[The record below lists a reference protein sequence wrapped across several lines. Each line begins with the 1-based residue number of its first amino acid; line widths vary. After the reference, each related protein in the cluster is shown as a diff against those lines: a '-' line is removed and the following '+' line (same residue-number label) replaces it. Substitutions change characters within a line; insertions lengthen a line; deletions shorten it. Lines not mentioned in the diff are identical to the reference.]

1 MTFDVASPAPR
12 REAQGVSASLW
23 LLLVCAP
30 LLVLLGVTLGVW
42 LNMHLARRMDGR
54 PEGGALDAYQERVFL
69 PHTRNGPGG
78 RAHGLAREG
87 LWQTVAFTLQAWHRL
102 RPFRFPPPTPAG
114 GPPVLLVGGYVE
126 NGAVMLSLGRA
137 LLREGFQP
145 VLIDLPSTL
154 RSIVENV
161 EAVREA
167 VQAIRLASG
176 YERIGYVGHSMGGVI
191 GRAYAIAHADH
202 GLGSIVT
209 LASPHRGTHLARL
222 GLGQSARDM
231 RLDSEFM
238 RAHPPNER
246 GTDVPIHTLISAHD
260 NIVSPPWS
268 TVLGEGPGEDVLH
281 PAALGHTG
289 ILYDKSVHEQVVAWL
304 RAELPARS
312 EPGSAPQAG
321 LEPVE
326 AGVEEPGGVE
336 AAAEVPGR

>member
-1 MTFDVASPAPR
+1 VTFDVARSALLG
-12 REAQGVSASLW
+12 EARQVSVPLW
-23 LLLVCAP
+23 VLVVSAP
-30 LLVLLGVTLGVW
+30 LLLLLGVTLGVW
-42 LNMHLARRMDGR
+42 LNMHLARRMDRR
-54 PEGGALDAYQERVFL
+54 PEGRRLDPYQERVFL

-87 LWQTVAFTLQAWHRL
+87 WWQTVTFTLQAWHQL
-102 RPFRFPPPTPAG
+102 RPFRFPPPTPEG

-126 NGAVMLSLGRA
+126 NSAVMLALGRT
-137 LLREGFQP
+137 LRREGFQP
-145 VLIDLPSTL
+145 VLVDLPSTL
-154 RSIVENV
+154 RSIAQNV
-161 EAVREA
+161 AHVREA
-167 VQAIRLASG
+167 VLAVRAASG

-191 GRAYAIAHADH
+191 GRAYAIAHPDH

-268 TVLGEGPGEDVLH
+268 AVLGDGPGEDVLH

-289 ILYDKSVHEQVVAWL
+289 ILYDQDVHERVVAWL
-304 RAELPARS
+304 RAELP
-312 EPGSAPQAG
+312 SAPEAG

-326 AGVEEPGGVE
+326 AGVEEPGAVE